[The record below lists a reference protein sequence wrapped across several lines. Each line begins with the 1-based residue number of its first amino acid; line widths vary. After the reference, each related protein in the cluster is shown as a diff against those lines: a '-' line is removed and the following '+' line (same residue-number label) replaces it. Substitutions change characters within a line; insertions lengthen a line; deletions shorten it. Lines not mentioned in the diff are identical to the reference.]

1 MIVPHPGQTEI
12 GCFKIKARSNPSG
25 VLHEGQ
31 GNDIFLYYIPK
42 QIKKFT
48 KGSFFLRR

>member
-42 QIKKFT
+42 QIKN
-48 KGSFFLRR
+48 SRRVLFLRR